1 MVDPGDAP
9 ALLFD
14 QCCFCPGKKL
24 LKRAGS
30 LKDRGFRPRPDPPYP
45 THMKIVVTQ
54 GRLMCDACRHRWSRP
69 PLVPANPPS
78 RRKKAAAASTSAAP
92 PPKKPRTVAQ
102 SLNDANTALKKKYK
116 AMTDKTEAAEEMF
129 TQQVTAKEYAHVLR
143 TREYKKILDEAG
155 QVDFIPHVLEAVCE
169 GHIPPDHIWY
179 KYNRFAWHNCTLSC
193 MCARMPACIH
203 AGMHASAFDSARR
216 L

>member
-1 MVDPGDAP
+1 MAPWPPRARCEIAGVSVDEVDRRPDLKVVTKL
-9 ALLFD
+9 ALLG
-14 QCCFCPGKKL
+14 Q
-24 LKRAGS
+24 
-30 LKDRGFRPRPDPPYP
+30 
-45 THMKIVVTQ
+45 
-54 GRLMCDACRHRWSRP
+54 
-69 PLVPANPPS
+69 
-78 RRKKAAAASTSAAP
+78 
-92 PPKKPRTVAQ
+92 
-102 SLNDANTALKKKYK
+102 KYK

-155 QVDFIPHVLEAVCE
+155 QVDFIPHVLKAVCE

>member
-1 MVDPGDAP
+1 MEQNNYLQNK
-9 ALLFD
+9 LLTLLTGHEVGSI
-14 QCCFCPGKKL
+14 CANSTMEKLVKKL
-24 LKRAGS
+24 E
-30 LKDRGFRPRPDPPYP
+30 RGDDVG
-45 THMKIVVTQ
+45 TIAEEDK
-54 GRLMCDACRHRWSRP
+54 S
-69 PLVPANPPS
+69 
-78 RRKKAAAASTSAAP
+78 P
-92 PPKKPRTVAQ
+92 PPKKPRTVVQ
-102 SLNDANTALKKKYK
+102 SLNNANTALKKKYK
-116 AMTDKTEAAEEMF
+116 ALTDKTEAAEEMF

-193 MCARMPACIH
+193 MCARMPVCIH